1 MEQGTDSLTILDA
14 FGGIS
19 TPVSVER
26 GDITITVRRGDVI
39 QHILYNL
46 AAGIDKV
53 RLQEKVEYNVA
64 ALLRQTRTGTHHPLS
79 QADVRTFL
87 ATFGE
92 HPDPVIEKVKMN
104 LADRFEKLITD
115 MIADS
120 NPEQP
125 KSEEQGIDTIKEQK
139 LEAALNERSRRLAQI
154 AAGEKFEK
162 RAIKRTT
169 LAVAKLISMNNS
181 GLLLDP
187 ALNEAINA
195 ILDVTAGKFHRSIG
209 REAVLHYLKGL
220 KPRERRKCIESFT
233 RRTREK
239 LDLGALNLED
249 HPLIIPMPTL
259 SSDILATMSAIANQ
273 VNKSHDYSLRDTQ
286 IEYALEQ
293 VAVLCGEL
301 ATLLYTAEDKIGL
314 QEDIFDTGS
323 VADMKKDPRGDFVE
337 MVLRNTG
344 ILNRRTGELSGG
356 NLYKAMKALFK
367 DYGDDLPQIFFDLKS
382 ELATRLNLNRVEL
395 EELEDE

>member
-1 MEQGTDSLTILDA
+1 MEQGTDGLTISDA
-14 FGGIS
+14 IGSLS
-19 TPVSVER
+19 TNVIIDR
-26 GDITITVRRGDVI
+26 GDITITVRRGKAI

-46 AAGIDKV
+46 ADRFAKDKLV
-53 RLQEKVEYNVA
+53 ARVEYNLV
-64 ALLRQTRTGTHHPLS
+64 ALLRPTKKGTLHPLS
-79 QADVRTFL
+79 QSDVRILLT
-87 ATFGE
+87 TFGE
-92 HPDPVIEKVKMN
+92 HPDPVIEKVKIN

-125 KSEEQGIDTIKEQK
+125 KSEEQGIGTTKEQQ
-139 LEAALNERSRRLAQI
+139 LEAQLNERSRRIVQI

-162 RAIKRTT
+162 RAIRRTT
-169 LAVAKLISMNNS
+169 IAVAKLFSMNKS

-220 KPRERRKCIESFT
+220 KPSERRKCIESFT

-249 HPLIIPMPTL
+249 NPLIIPMPTL
-259 SSDILATMSAIANQ
+259 SSDILAKMSTIAYQ
-273 VNKSHDYSLRDTQ
+273 VMKTHDSSLKDTQ

-293 VAVLCGEL
+293 VAAQCGQL
-301 ATLLYTAEDKIGL
+301 ATLLYIAEYKIGL
-314 QEDIFDTGS
+314 QEEIFDTDR

-344 ILNRRTGELSGG
+344 ILNNRTGELSGR
-356 NLYKAMKALFK
+356 NLYKAMKALFN